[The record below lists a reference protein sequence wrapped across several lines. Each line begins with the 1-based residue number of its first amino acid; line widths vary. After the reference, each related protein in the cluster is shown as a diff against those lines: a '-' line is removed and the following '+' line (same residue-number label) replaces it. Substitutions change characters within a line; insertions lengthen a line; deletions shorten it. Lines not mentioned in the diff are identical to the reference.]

1 VNRKAVF
8 LQNESIRITNRI
20 NSNRELECSNGYC
33 RPLIGNPML
42 EVEPSGRRG
51 HRKWLKRAG
60 RSLSFR
66 RHRGDILFH
75 FNHLCNSLQSLII
88 HKNLKRFENKK
99 IINLS
104 RLGRH
109 DSLAPLW
116 VRHWLINNCR
126 YASFHRGS
134 AVCIA
139 VSDVTFLSIDGLCK
153 ADKLARFSLPSLIF
167 WVSRGGGFA
176 ALGSLC
182 PAIIYTAR
190 GNEIIKLVACFSGR
204 LQFICV

>member
-1 VNRKAVF
+1 
-8 LQNESIRITNRI
+8 
-20 NSNRELECSNGYC
+20 
-33 RPLIGNPML
+33 ML

-88 HKNLKRFENKK
+88 HKNLKRFENQKK

-126 YASFHRGS
+126 CASFHRGS

-153 ADKLARFSLPSLIF
+153 ADKLARFSHLPSLIF
-167 WVSRGGGFA
+167 WVSGGGASLRLGHSVQQLFTRHEEMKSSNLSLASVAGSNSFA
-176 ALGSLC
+176 CDLYLEYISWQILALHAATLSL
-182 PAIIYTAR
+182 A
-190 GNEIIKLVACFSGR
+190 LVR
-204 LQFICV
+204 L